1 MSLSCT
7 GTVADESLE
16 RRLTDLK
23 PGSLRMVYNV
33 AVCSQNADSGGE
45 GTRAEGR
52 EVAQSGQ
59 KHCVGYGGA
68 QQLQVIP
75 IAVRARRPQPS
86 PHHLFCTSGN
96 EPQRWRTSWRRPSS
110 LTRRRHRR
118 MRRKLTITGSVETSV
133 AGLRCATA
141 ADITGKK

>member
-23 PGSLRMVYNV
+23 PGSLPMVYNV

-75 IAVRARRPQPS
+75 IAVRACEPAGLSRRLTTFFS
-86 PHHLFCTSGN
+86 TSDN

-118 MRRKLTITGSVETSV
+118 MRRKLTITG
-133 AGLRCATA
+133 
-141 ADITGKK
+141 

>member
-7 GTVADESLE
+7 GTVAVESLE

-75 IAVRARRPQPS
+75 IAVRA
-86 PHHLFCTSGN
+86 C
-96 EPQRWRTSWRRPSS
+96 EP
-110 LTRRRHRR
+110 
-118 MRRKLTITGSVETSV
+118 
-133 AGLRCATA
+133 AGLSRRLTTFSPPQATSRRDGGRVGEDQA
-141 ADITGKK
+141 VLPDADIDA